1 MKRKAAFFVLYLF
14 VPALVLWLVGL
25 FLFSSKINTL
35 PKDLDVS
42 TEALVALTGGT
53 DRLATAVELLKNGK
67 AQKLLISGVNKNVDW
82 SLLTKTVE
90 NLPDELSERIT
101 LGHSACNTEEN
112 ALESKAWMEKNGF
125 KSVRLVTAA
134 YHMPRSLSEFKAAMP
149 DADIRV
155 YPVFTTSFK
164 NTEWWKW
171 RGSAALLISEY
182 TKFLIVSVR
191 HVLPFRTVRFDIG
204 EGCFE

>member
-1 MKRKAAFFVLYLF
+1 MKRKASLLFYIAAPVFF
-14 VPALVLWLVGL
+14 LWLTGL

-82 SLLTKTVE
+82 SLLAKTVE

-112 ALESKAWMEKNGF
+112 ALESKEWMEKNGF

-134 YHMPRSLSEFKAAMP
+134 YHMPRSYSEFKAAMP
-149 DADIRV
+149 DADIRI
-155 YPVFTTSFK
+155 YPVFTSSFK
-164 NTEWWKW
+164 NEDWWKW
-171 RGSAALLISEY
+171 RGSTALLISEY
-182 TKFLIVSVR
+182 MKFLVVSVR